1 MISNSPQE
9 TIEIA
14 KTIGQKLK
22 QPAIVTL
29 EGELGTGKTCFAR
42 GLVMGLGLTE
52 LVTSPT
58 FALVNIYSGNK
69 FKICHFDMYRVKN
82 FFDLE
87 STGFFDFLSQQA
99 VLIIEWSSNILKYL
113 PEQRIE
119 VQIMRLKDEKREIK
133 IYGLNI

>member
-14 KTIGQKLK
+14 KNIGQRLK
-22 QPAIVTL
+22 QPAVITL
-29 EGELGTGKTCFAR
+29 EGEMGAGKTCFAR
-42 GLVMGLGLTE
+42 GLVMGLGSTE

-58 FALVNIYSGNK
+58 FALVNIYNGSK
-69 FKICHFDMYRVKN
+69 FKIYHFDMYRVKS

-99 VLIIEWSSNILKYL
+99 ILIIEWSSDVLEYL
-113 PEQRIE
+113 PDQRIDI
-119 VQIMRLKDEKREIK
+119 QIMKLKDEKREIK
-133 IYGLNI
+133 VYGLNI

>member
-9 TIEIA
+9 TMEIA
-14 KTIGQKLK
+14 RAIGQKLK
-22 QPAIVTL
+22 QPTVITL
-29 EGELGTGKTCFAR
+29 EGGMGVGKTYFTK
-42 GLVMGLGLTE
+42 GLVMGLGGTE

-58 FALVNIYSGNK
+58 FALVNVYNGSK
-69 FKICHFDMYRVKN
+69 FKIYHFDMYRVKG

-99 VLIIEWSSNILKYL
+99 ILIIEWSNNVLEYL
-113 PEQRIE
+113 PEQRID
-119 VQIMRLKDEKREIK
+119 VQITKLKDEKREIK